1 MNLKDI
7 LAVSGEGTLF
17 KFIAQGKNAVIVEN
31 LETGRRFSAGATAKV
46 SALDEIAIF
55 TTGEDMALSKVMD
68 LIHEKENGGEA
79 LSHKEPDAA
88 LKKYFAEV
96 LPDYDRER
104 VYTSDIKKVL
114 HWYNILQKLNLLVK
128 EEEKPEEG
136 AGDAGAEASAADAPK
151 DSAGATPGKATG
163 AAAGKRAGTRTKDK
177 AGFKAAPKTDSAP
190 GKKYKPSGSK

>member
-55 TTGEDMALSKVMD
+55 TTGEDIPLSKVMD

-79 LSHKEPDAA
+79 MSHREPEAG

-96 LPDYDRER
+96 LPEYDRDR

-114 HWYNILQKLNLLVK
+114 HWYNILHKLNLLVK

-136 AGDAGAEASAADAPK
+136 EGDAGTDVAAGEASK
-151 DSAGATPGKATG
+151 DSAGAATVK
-163 AAAGKRAGTRTKDK
+163 AAGVAATKKPGAKAKEK
-177 AGFKAAPKTDSAP
+177 AGFKAASKTESAS